1 MIDTQNNTAYYSDMV
16 GWILH
21 LLGLPGIE
29 RFWQVAI
36 YGLVGVAAGLALLLV
51 RISNAASYLSNA
63 PETCM
68 NCHVMTDAYASWQR
82 GSHGRVTVCNDCH
95 VPHDNILSKSAF
107 KAMDGARHS
116 TIFMLRKEP
125 QVMHLSSG
133 AVPVIQQNCV
143 RCHSDQFQM
152 IRLSDSTQQTCWTCH
167 QNIHGDV
174 HGLSASPRELRP
186 ALPKAG
192 IDLKK
197 SGE

>member
-1 MIDTQNNTAYYSDMV
+1 MI
-16 GWILH
+16 GWVLQ
-21 LLGLPGIE
+21 LLGLPGVG
-29 RFWQVAI
+29 RFWQVMI
-36 YGLVGVAAGLALLLV
+36 YGLAGIAAGLGVLLV
-51 RISNAASYLSNA
+51 RISNAASYMSNA

-68 NCHVMTDAYASWQR
+68 NCHVMTDAYVSWQR
-82 GSHGRVTVCNDCH
+82 GSHGRDTVCNDCH
-95 VPHDNILSKSAF
+95 VPHDNILAKSAF

-116 TIFMLRKEP
+116 AIFTLRKEP
-125 QVMHLSSG
+125 QVMELSHG

-152 IRLSDSTQQTCWTCH
+152 IRLADSTQQTCWTCH

-186 ALPKAG
+186 SLPKAG
-192 IDLKK
+192 VDLKK